1 MIDRYVN
8 NSESEVT
15 QSCPNLR
22 PHGLQPTRL
31 LCPWDSLGKSTGVG
45 CHFLLQGIF
54 VIWKSWGK
62 GLPYVSKK
70 LAGGWKCRM
79 SWLLSPS
86 RVFPLQFRICIE
98 RFNCRRNKKQP
109 LQRFIRTWR
118 NLQACCLILTQYTIL
133 YQFLYSTLII

>member
-1 MIDRYVN
+1 MKAKSLSRVRLFKAPWTVAYQAPL
-8 NSESEVT
+8 SMGF
-15 QSCPNLR
+15 PR
-22 PHGLQPTRL
+22 PEYWSGLPF
-31 LCPWDSLGKSTGVG
+31 PS
-45 CHFLLQGIF
+45 QGIF

-70 LAGGWKCRM
+70 LAGGWKCSM

-86 RVFPLQFRICIE
+86 RVFPQQFRICIE

-133 YQFLYSTLII
+133 YQFLYSTLIIRGS